1 MIRMRKSSMEKNGEQ
16 HKLARCSSRH
26 RFKYQIL
33 MVDDLFE
40 DLLKALNNFK
50 TVMEFQNE
58 VFNEDKPR
66 QNNTSFPL
74 IFSDIGS
81 R

>member
-1 MIRMRKSSMEKNGEQ
+1 
-16 HKLARCSSRH
+16 
-26 RFKYQIL
+26 

-50 TVMEFQNE
+50 TVMELQNE

-66 QNNTSFPL
+66 QSNISFPQ
-74 IFSDIGS
+74 IFSDIGN

>member
-1 MIRMRKSSMEKNGEQ
+1 
-16 HKLARCSSRH
+16 
-26 RFKYQIL
+26 

-40 DLLKALNNFK
+40 ELLKALNNFK

-66 QNNTSFPL
+66 QNNISFLL
-74 IFSDIGS
+74 IFSDIGN